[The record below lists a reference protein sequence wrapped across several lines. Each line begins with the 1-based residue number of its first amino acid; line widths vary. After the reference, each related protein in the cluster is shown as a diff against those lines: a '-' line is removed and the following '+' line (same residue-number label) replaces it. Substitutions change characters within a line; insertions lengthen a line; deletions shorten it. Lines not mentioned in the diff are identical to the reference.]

1 MVVDWRGEE
10 LLREADSGV
19 RPFTSI
25 GSIRREEGQV
35 DAADVHAEL
44 AVEEE
49 RGTGHVERDEEAAR
63 VLEHGRQVAV
73 RRILGDGHLEDG
85 RGGGER
91 KGLDVPAFREPE
103 RDGHLNGGA
112 RGSVR

>member
-1 MVVDWRGEE
+1 M
-10 LLREADSGV
+10 
-19 RPFTSI
+19 RPFA
-25 GSIRREEGQV
+25 SIRRIGREGGQV

-49 RGTGHVERDEEAAR
+49 RGTGHVERDEETAR
-63 VLEHGRQVAV
+63 VLEHGCEVAV
-73 RRILGDGHLEDG
+73 RCILGDGHLEDG

-103 RDGHLNGGA
+103 RDGHQNRVA
-112 RGSVR
+112 SGSVR